1 MEFLGQISAE
11 TIKSILTEI
20 TMVLCIGC
28 LINILYRNTYKGVAL
43 SLNFA
48 NTLTGLVIISYF
60 VIKCVS
66 TNMIVSLGMV
76 GALSIVRF
84 RNSVKDS
91 SDIMYAFWAIAQG
104 IIIGAQEYFL
114 AIVFGLLMAVTVFLM
129 FKINLK
135 KTKKMLLI
143 AKCNENLDLKS
154 FNILL
159 KRTFKNFWL
168 KEQRV
173 SKSGEIIV
181 EVMSLNNQLNSD
193 IKDLKVDGI
202 EEISLIDYV
211 EPMI

>member
-1 MEFLGQISAE
+1 MEFLGQVSAE
-11 TIKSILTEI
+11 TIKAISTEVVMI
-20 TMVLCIGC
+20 ISIGC

-60 VIKCVS
+60 IIKCVA

-114 AIVFGLLMAVTVFLM
+114 AIVFGLVMTITVFIL
-129 FKINLK
+129 FKLNLN
-135 KTKKMLLI
+135 KTKKMLLVV
-143 AKCNENLDLKS
+143 KYNEKLDLKK
-154 FNILL
+154 FNHSL
-159 KRTFKNFWL
+159 KKVFKKFWL
-168 KEQRV
+168 KEQKT
-173 SKSGEIIV
+173 SKNGEIIV
-181 EVMSLNNQLNSD
+181 EVMSFNNQLNSD
-193 IKDLKVDGI
+193 IQDLNVDGI

-211 EPMI
+211 EPII